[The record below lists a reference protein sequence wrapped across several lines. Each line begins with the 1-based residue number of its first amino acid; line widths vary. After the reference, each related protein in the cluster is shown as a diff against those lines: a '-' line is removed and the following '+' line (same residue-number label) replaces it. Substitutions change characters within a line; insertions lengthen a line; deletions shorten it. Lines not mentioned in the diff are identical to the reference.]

1 MTIEDMPAGRKY
13 WIARGNN
20 FQGIEVEFFTDPLAY
35 GRGVKAVEAEHAR
48 GEVDTYTH
56 GSNMINFDK
65 KNPVFGELYIASM
78 GDMGADVQFF
88 DDEAHYMNRLEHL
101 KEDEY
106 YERVD
111 ALAYNGPDYEFDPD
125 ATVGESDDGP
135 QEQPTAR
142 AL

>member
-13 WIARGNN
+13 WIATGNN

-35 GRGVKAVEAEHAR
+35 GRAVRLVEAEHAR
-48 GEVDTYTH
+48 GEVDTYIH

-65 KNPVFGELYIASM
+65 KNPVYGELYIASM
-78 GDMGADVQFF
+78 GDMGANVEFF
-88 DDEAHYMNRLEHL
+88 GDEAHYMNRLEHL

-111 ALAYNGPDYEFDPD
+111 ALAYNGPDFEFDPD
-125 ATVGESDDGP
+125 ATEDEDEDDAQDTP
-135 QEQPTAR
+135 ATP